1 MKSKNLPSSGNYF
14 RAREFFPLETSIGM
28 KIALFYV
35 QNTSMKTRFIICCLL
50 IILTACNHYLV
61 PSWYNTRVHSEKH
74 DWLEYNGIT
83 IVAENLE
90 TEDLHLVF
98 DIEIKNETDYRIRFY
113 PGEIYYLGSNTPYP
127 PDNDMEALAAFE
139 SKLVKNYMFSEK
151 EVSNYFKKKAK
162 KQRNAGVFAGIL
174 SASLLVL
181 DAALDAKD
189 MKSNEWTSKK
199 IKNSNTRD
207 LITFASI
214 AAMDLVQEQ
223 TAMGASMSA
232 EELHYLPDEILR
244 TKEIYPGEFYR
255 GKAYFPLTKDKYVRL
270 IIPLGSNDFS
280 FNFRWA
286 DDRTFRNLD

>member
-1 MKSKNLPSSGNYF
+1 MK
-14 RAREFFPLETSIGM
+14 A
-28 KIALFYV
+28 
-35 QNTSMKTRFIICCLL
+35 RFIICCLL

-90 TEDLHLVF
+90 TEDSHLVF
-98 DIEIKNETDYRIRFY
+98 DIEIKNETDYRIQFY
-113 PGEIYYLGSNTPYP
+113 PSEIYYLGSNTPYP
-127 PDNDMEALAAFE
+127 PDIDMEALAAFE

-162 KQRNAGVFAGIL
+162 KQRNAGVIAGIL

-244 TKEIYPGEFYR
+244 TKEIYPGEIYR